1 MVVWRFL
8 APLTSGVYFARGLV
22 KFKQELLRTLTAREG
37 GWPTAPGRPPGRRE
51 GGCRELL
58 EAHQTLGCAPQI
70 PRPQPCGDV
79 LVLAEEEAST
89 DGSRRSAAEE
99 DNSVQTRIHLEGQ
112 EGPENPEGAERGQKL
127 RKEIQKNV
135 PAGR

>member
-1 MVVWRFL
+1 MYIHTHACFFFGGTTLPQRGAQFHASFL
-8 APLTSGVYFARGLV
+8 VSFIRQFQA
-22 KFKQELLRTLTAREG
+22 QI
-37 GWPTAPGRPPGRRE
+37 
-51 GGCRELL
+51 
-58 EAHQTLGCAPQI
+58 HQTLGCAPQI

>member
-1 MVVWRFL
+1 MHQIQ
-8 APLTSGVYFARGLV
+8 APVYLQNPSSPGRWVADGALRQRGLPPNCKGDV
-22 KFKQELLRTLTAREG
+22 SLRV
-37 GWPTAPGRPPGRRE
+37 
-51 GGCRELL
+51 

-112 EGPENPEGAERGQKL
+112 EGPEDPAGAERGQKL
-127 RKEIQKNV
+127 RKEIQKNM